1 MPSGRSLS
9 TRSAGFFFVTAGLAA
24 RASAVAARGPTYPL
38 FGGMAGYIPDDK
50 HVDIQDLFR
59 IDNCPRTGMAAMAA
73 KLIHP
78 KYAGMKDNF
87 VSDFEKRQGHDYWD
101 FKPLADMNLE
111 YADRKSTRLNS
122 SHSGESRMP
131 SSA

>member
-1 MPSGRSLS
+1 MDIRTDNKLMYKE
-9 TRSAGFFFVTAGLAA
+9 GL
-24 RASAVAARGPTYPL
+24 
-38 FGGMAGYIPDDK
+38 YIPDDK

-59 IDNCPRTGMAAMAA
+59 INNCPRTGMAVMAA

-111 YADRKSTRLNS
+111 YAATDGYVTYEIARIITLVRRGGKHLTHDTYNETS
-122 SHSGESRMP
+122 SSKVGAKRQRHF
-131 SSA
+131 

>member
-1 MPSGRSLS
+1 MYKE
-9 TRSAGFFFVTAGLAA
+9 GL
-24 RASAVAARGPTYPL
+24 
-38 FGGMAGYIPDDK
+38 YIPDDK

-59 IDNCPRTGMAAMAA
+59 INNCPRTGMAAMAA

-111 YADRKSTRLNS
+111 YAATDGYVTYELARIITLVRRGGMHLTHDSCTS
-122 SHSGESRMP
+122 SSMVGAKRQRHF
-131 SSA
+131 